1 MKKSK
6 KIGPLIGPSLD
17 TFSIIFLLKKGKKNK
32 RKLFPIYSR
41 VTINGQRIELS
52 TKRWIDLNDW
62 DKKKQ
67 RPKLINN
74 KLKALNHH
82 LEYIR
87 NRFYLE
93 HQRLSQTNKPFSA
106 IDLKNAYLNIKE
118 KGITVLEAIETH
130 NIDMK
135 NQIPESYSKG
145 TLKNYRTL
153 KRQLSH
159 FIKMSFKQDDIF
171 IQKVDNP
178 FIYKLERHLLFNT
191 LCNQN
196 GAMKVLQRF
205 KKITTLSKRKG
216 LIDDDP
222 FEGYVFSFKRK
233 EIEFLSQDE
242 IDRFSAIKLTIPSE
256 IKTQELFVFAIYT
269 GLSYSDIISL
279 KWHQI
284 HSDKQGSKYIFNKR
298 KKTGETFIVPL
309 LKPALEI
316 IDSKIEKKEGLV
328 FSSIS
333 NSCVNRKL
341 KKLAKKAKIFKNLT
355 FHIARHSFATTIT
368 LNNDVPLITVSKML
382 GHSNVKTTQIYAKV
396 LQKKVS
402 SDMEILN
409 KKLFD

>member
-32 RKLFPIYSR
+32 RQLFPIYSR

-52 TKRWIDLNDW
+52 SKRWIDLNDW
-62 DKKKQ
+62 DKKRQ
-67 RPKLINN
+67 RPKLISN

-135 NQIPESYSKG
+135 NQIPDNYSAG

-153 KRQLSH
+153 KKHLSH
-159 FIKMSFKQDDIF
+159 FIKKSFKQDDID

-242 IDRFSAIKLTIPSE
+242 IDRFSALKLSIPSE

-269 GLSYSDIISL
+269 GLSYADIISL
-279 KWHQI
+279 RWHQI
-284 HSDKQGSKYIFNKR
+284 HSDQGTKYIFNKR

-316 IDSKIEKKEGLV
+316 LENKKEKKDGLV
-328 FSSIS
+328 FKYIS
-333 NSCVNRKL
+333 NAFLNLQL

-409 KKLFD
+409 KKLFE

>member
-52 TKRWIDLNDW
+52 SKRWIDLNDW
-62 DKKKQ
+62 DKKRQ

-74 KLKALNHH
+74 KLKTINHY

-87 NRFYLE
+87 NRFYTE
-93 HQRLSQTNKPFSA
+93 HHRLSQTNKRFSA

-118 KGITVLEAIETH
+118 KGLTVLEVIEDH
-130 NIDMK
+130 NKDMK
-135 NQIPESYSKG
+135 NQIPESYSEG

-153 KRQLSH
+153 KKHLSH
-159 FIKMSFKQDDIF
+159 FIKKSFKQDDID

-216 LIDDDP
+216 LIEDDP

-242 IDRFSAIKLTIPSE
+242 IDRFSALKLTIPSE

-269 GLSYSDIISL
+269 GLSYADIISL
-279 KWHQI
+279 RWHQI
-284 HSDKQGSKYIFNKR
+284 HSDKKGSKYIFNKR
-298 KKTGETFIVPL
+298 KKTGEIFIVPL
-309 LKPALEI
+309 LKPSIEILEN
-316 IDSKIEKKEGLV
+316 KKEKSDGLV
-328 FSSIS
+328 FKYIS
-333 NSCVNRKL
+333 NAFLNLQL
-341 KKLAKKAKIFKNLT
+341 KKLAKKAKIFKNIT

-396 LQKKVS
+396 LQKKVT
-402 SDMEILN
+402 SDMERLN
-409 KKLFD
+409 KKLFE

>member
-52 TKRWIDLNDW
+52 TKRWISISDW

-74 KLKALNHH
+74 KLKTLNHY

-87 NRFYLE
+87 NRFYIE
-93 HQRLSQTNKPFSA
+93 HQRLSQMNKPFSA

-135 NQIPESYSKG
+135 NQIPESYSEG

-153 KRQLSH
+153 KRHLSY
-159 FIKMSFKQDDIF
+159 FIKKSFKQDDID
-171 IQKVDNP
+171 IQKLDSP

-242 IDRFSAIKLTIPSE
+242 IDRFSAIELTIPSE
-256 IKTQELFVFAIYT
+256 IKTQELFIFAIYT
-269 GLSYSDIISL
+269 GLSYADIISL

-284 HSDKQGSKYIFNKR
+284 HSDKKGSKYIFNKR
-298 KKTGETFIVPL
+298 KKTGEIFIVPL
-309 LKPALEI
+309 LKPSIEILEN
-316 IDSKIEKKEGLV
+316 KKEKSDGLV
-328 FSSIS
+328 FEYIS
-333 NSCVNRKL
+333 NAFLNLQL
-341 KKLAKKAKIFKNLT
+341 KKLSKKAKIFKNIT

-382 GHSNVKTTQIYAKV
+382 GHSSVRTTQIYAKV

>member
-87 NRFYLE
+87 NKFYLE
-93 HQRLSQTNKPFSA
+93 HQRLSQSNKPFSA

-135 NQIPESYSKG
+135 NQIPESYSEG

-153 KRQLSH
+153 KKHLSH
-159 FIKMSFKQDDIF
+159 FIKKSFKQDDID

-196 GAMKVLQRF
+196 GTMKVLQRF
-205 KKITTLSKRKG
+205 KKITTLSRRKG
-216 LIDDDP
+216 LIDHDP
-222 FEGYVFSFKRK
+222 FEGYKFLFKRK

-242 IDRFSAIKLTIPSE
+242 IDRFSALKLSIPSE
-256 IKTQELFVFAIYT
+256 IKIQELFVFAIYT
-269 GLSYSDIISL
+269 GLSYADIISL
-279 KWHQI
+279 RWHQI

-298 KKTGETFIVPL
+298 KKTGEIFIVPL
-309 LKPALEI
+309 LKPSIEILEN
-316 IDSKIEKKEGLV
+316 KKEKNDGLV
-328 FSSIS
+328 FKYIS
-333 NSCVNRKL
+333 NAFLNLQL

-409 KKLFD
+409 KKLFE

>member
-1 MKKSK
+1 MKNKQ

-17 TFSIIFLLKKGKKNK
+17 TFSIIFLLKRKKKNK
-32 RKLFPIYSR
+32 KNLIPIYSR

-52 TKRWIDLNDW
+52 SKRWIDLNDW
-62 DKKKQ
+62 DKKRQ
-67 RPKLINN
+67 RPKLISK

-87 NRFYLE
+87 NRFYIE
-93 HQRLSQTNKPFSA
+93 HQKLAQTNKLFST

-118 KGITVLEAIETH
+118 KGLTVLEAIETH

-135 NQIPESYSKG
+135 NQIPESYSEG

-153 KRQLSH
+153 KKHLSH
-159 FIKMSFKQDDIF
+159 FIKKSFKQDDID
-171 IQKVDNP
+171 IKKVDNP

-216 LIDDDP
+216 LIDHDP
-222 FEGYVFSFKRK
+222 FEGYVFAFKKK

-242 IDRFSAIKLTIPSE
+242 IDRFSALILKIPSE
-256 IKTQELFVFAIYT
+256 IKTQELFVFAVYT
-269 GLSYSDIISL
+269 GLAYSDIISL

-309 LKPALEI
+309 LKPSLKI
-316 IDSKIEKKEGLV
+316 LKDKIETKEGLI
-328 FSSIS
+328 FEYIS
-333 NSCVNRKL
+333 NAFLNLKL
-341 KKLAKKAKIFKNLT
+341 KKLAKKAHIFKNLT

-409 KKLFD
+409 KKLFK

>member
-52 TKRWIDLNDW
+52 SKRWIDLNDW
-62 DKKKQ
+62 DKKRQ

-87 NRFYLE
+87 NKFYLE
-93 HQRLSQTNKPFSA
+93 HQRLSQSNKPFSA

-135 NQIPESYSKG
+135 NQIPESYSEG

-153 KRQLSH
+153 KKHLSH
-159 FIKMSFKQDDIF
+159 FIKKSFKQDDID

-242 IDRFSAIKLTIPSE
+242 IDRFSAT
-256 IKTQELFVFAIYT
+256 
-269 GLSYSDIISL
+269 
-279 KWHQI
+279 
-284 HSDKQGSKYIFNKR
+284 
-298 KKTGETFIVPL
+298 
-309 LKPALEI
+309 
-316 IDSKIEKKEGLV
+316 
-328 FSSIS
+328 
-333 NSCVNRKL
+333 
-341 KKLAKKAKIFKNLT
+341 
-355 FHIARHSFATTIT
+355 
-368 LNNDVPLITVSKML
+368 
-382 GHSNVKTTQIYAKV
+382 
-396 LQKKVS
+396 
-402 SDMEILN
+402 
-409 KKLFD
+409 

>member
-1 MKKSK
+1 MNNSK
-6 KIGPLIGPSLD
+6 KIGPLIGPLLD
-17 TFSIIFLLKKGKKNK
+17 TFSIIFLLKMKKKNNK
-32 RKLFPIYSR
+32 NLIPIYSR

-52 TKRWIDLNDW
+52 TKRWISISDW

-74 KLKALNHH
+74 KLKTLNHY

-87 NRFYLE
+87 NRFYTE
-93 HQRLSQTNKPFSA
+93 HHRLSQANKRFSA

-118 KGITVLEAIETH
+118 KGLTVLEVIEEH
-130 NIDMK
+130 NKDMK
-135 NQIPESYSKG
+135 NQIPENYSEG

-153 KRQLSH
+153 VKHLSC
-159 FIKMSFKQDDIF
+159 FIKKNFKQDDIDV
-171 IQKVDNP
+171 QQVDSS
-178 FIYKLERHLLFNT
+178 FVYKLERHLMFNT

-196 GAMKVLQRF
+196 GAMKVMQRF

-216 LIDDDP
+216 VIDHDP

-242 IDRFSAIKLTIPSE
+242 INRFSNLELSIESE
-256 IKTQELFVFAIYT
+256 KKTKELFLFALYT
-269 GLSYSDIISL
+269 GLSYADIISL

-284 HSDKQGSKYIFNKR
+284 HNDDKGSKYIFNKR

-309 LKPALEI
+309 LKPSL
-316 IDSKIEKKEGLV
+316 KILKNKTETKEGLI
-328 FSSIS
+328 FEYIS
-333 NSCVNRKL
+333 NAFINRLL
-341 KKLAKKAKIFKNLT
+341 KNLAIKAHIFKNLT

-382 GHSNVKTTQIYAKV
+382 GHSNVRTTQIYAKI

-409 KKLFD
+409 KKLFE

>member
-52 TKRWIDLNDW
+52 TKRWISISDW

-74 KLKALNHH
+74 KLKTLNHY

-87 NRFYLE
+87 NRFYIE
-93 HQRLSQTNKPFSA
+93 HQRLSQMNKPFSA

-135 NQIPESYSKG
+135 NQIPESYSEG

-153 KRQLSH
+153 KKHLSH
-159 FIKMSFKQDDIF
+159 FIKKSFKQDDID

-222 FEGYVFSFKRK
+222 FEDYVFSFKRK

-242 IDRFSAIKLTIPSE
+242 INRFSVLDLNIPSE

-269 GLSYSDIISL
+269 GLSYADIISL
-279 KWHQI
+279 RWHQI
-284 HSDKQGSKYIFNKR
+284 HSDEGGSKYIFNKR

-309 LKPALEI
+309 LKPSL
-316 IDSKIEKKEGLV
+316 KILKNKTKTKEGLI
-328 FSSIS
+328 FEYIS
-333 NSCVNRKL
+333 NAFLNRLL
-341 KKLAKKAKIFKNLT
+341 KTLAIKAQIFKNLT

-382 GHSNVKTTQIYAKV
+382 GHSNVRTTQI
-396 LQKKVS
+396 
-402 SDMEILN
+402 
-409 KKLFD
+409 

>member
-17 TFSIIFLLKKGKKNK
+17 TFSIIFLLKKRKKNK
-32 RKLFPIYSR
+32 RKMFPIYSR

-62 DKKKQ
+62 DKKRQ

-118 KGITVLEAIETH
+118 KGITVLEVIETH

-135 NQIPESYSKG
+135 SQIPELYSAG

-153 KRQLSH
+153 KKHLTL
-159 FIKMSFKQDDIF
+159 FIPKEYKTEGLEL
-171 IQKVDNP
+171 KRVDRN
-178 FIYKLERHLLFNT
+178 FIYSFERFLLFNT

-216 LIDDDP
+216 LIEHDP
-222 FEGYVFSFKRK
+222 FEGYIFRFKRK
-233 EIEFLSQDE
+233 EIAFLTGDE
-242 IDRFSAIKLTIPSE
+242 IDRFSALDLKIPSE
-256 IKTQELFVFAIYT
+256 IKTQELFVFALYT
-269 GLSYSDIISL
+269 GLSYADIISL

-284 HSDKQGSKYIFNKR
+284 HKDKGGSQFILNKR

-316 IDSKIEKKEGLV
+316 LDSKIEKKEGLV

-333 NSCVNRKL
+333 NACVNRKL
-341 KKLAKKAKIFKNLT
+341 KKLAKKAKIFKNIT

-368 LNNDVPLITVSKML
+368 LNNDVPLVTVSKML

-409 KKLFD
+409 KKLFE

>member
-32 RKLFPIYSR
+32 QKMFPIYSR

-52 TKRWIDLNDW
+52 SKRWIDLNDW
-62 DKKKQ
+62 NKKRQ

-93 HQRLSQTNKPFSA
+93 HQRLSQINKPFSA
-106 IDLKNAYLNIKE
+106 IDLKNAYLNINE

-135 NQIPESYSKG
+135 NQIPESYSEG

-153 KRQLSH
+153 KKHLSH
-159 FIKMSFKQDDIF
+159 FIKKSFKQDDID

-242 IDRFSAIKLTIPSE
+242 IDRFSALKLSIPSE

-269 GLSYSDIISL
+269 GLSYADIISL
-279 KWHQI
+279 RWHQI
-284 HSDKQGSKYIFNKR
+284 HSDQGSKYIFNKR

-316 IDSKIEKKEGLV
+316 LESKIEKKEGLV
-328 FSSIS
+328 FSSLS
-333 NSCVNRKL
+333 NTCVNRKL
-341 KKLAKKAKIFKNLT
+341 KKLTKKAMIFKNIT

-402 SDMEILN
+402 LDMEILN
-409 KKLFD
+409 KKLFK

>member
-1 MKKSK
+1 MNNYK

-135 NQIPESYSKG
+135 NQIPENYSDG

-153 KRQLSH
+153 KKHLSC
-159 FIKMSFKQDDIF
+159 FINKSFKQDDIE

-178 FIYKLERHLLFNT
+178 FVYKLERHLLFNT

-216 LIDDDP
+216 VIDHDP

-233 EIEFLSQDE
+233 EIAFLSQDE
-242 IDRFSAIKLTIPSE
+242 INRFSNLELSIDSE
-256 IKTQELFVFAIYT
+256 KKTKELFLFAIYT
-269 GLSYSDIISL
+269 GLSYADIISL

-284 HSDKQGSKYIFNKR
+284 HSDEGGSKYIFNKR

-309 LKPALEI
+309 LKPSL
-316 IDSKIEKKEGLV
+316 KILKNKTETDEGLI
-328 FSSIS
+328 FEYIS
-333 NSCVNRKL
+333 NAFLNRLL
-341 KKLAKKAKIFKNLT
+341 KKLAIKAHIFKNLT

-396 LQKKVS
+396 LQKKG
-402 SDMEILN
+402 ILRHGN
-409 KKLFD
+409 IKQKTL

>member
-1 MKKSK
+1 MNNSK

-17 TFSIIFLLKKGKKNK
+17 TFSIIFLLKMKKKNNK
-32 RKLFPIYSR
+32 NLIPIYSR

-52 TKRWIDLNDW
+52 TKRWISISDW

-74 KLKALNHH
+74 KLKTLNHY

-87 NRFYLE
+87 NRFYIE
-93 HQRLSQTNKPFSA
+93 HQRLSQTNKRFSA

-118 KGITVLEAIETH
+118 KGLTVLEVIEDH
-130 NIDMK
+130 NKDMK
-135 NQIPESYSKG
+135 NQIPENYSEG

-153 KRQLSH
+153 IKHLSC
-159 FIKMSFKQDDIF
+159 FIKKNFKQDDID
-171 IQKVDNP
+171 IQQVDSP

-196 GAMKVLQRF
+196 GAMKVMQRF

-216 LIDDDP
+216 VIDHDP

-242 IDRFSAIKLTIPSE
+242 INRFSNLELSIESE
-256 IKTQELFVFAIYT
+256 KKTKELFLFALYT
-269 GLSYSDIISL
+269 GLSYADIIAL

-284 HSDKQGSKYIFNKR
+284 HKDEGGSKYIFNKR

-309 LKPALEI
+309 LKPSIEI
-316 IDSKIEKKEGLV
+316 LKNKTETEEGLI
-328 FSSIS
+328 FEYIS
-333 NSCVNRKL
+333 NAFLNRLL
-341 KKLAKKAKIFKNLT
+341 KTLAIKAHIFKNLT

-382 GHSNVKTTQIYAKV
+382 GHSNVRTTQIYAKV

-409 KKLFD
+409 KKLFE

>member
-1 MKKSK
+1 
-6 KIGPLIGPSLD
+6 
-17 TFSIIFLLKKGKKNK
+17 
-32 RKLFPIYSR
+32 
-41 VTINGQRIELS
+41 
-52 TKRWIDLNDW
+52 
-62 DKKKQ
+62 
-67 RPKLINN
+67 
-74 KLKALNHH
+74 
-82 LEYIR
+82 
-87 NRFYLE
+87 
-93 HQRLSQTNKPFSA
+93 
-106 IDLKNAYLNIKE
+106 
-118 KGITVLEAIETH
+118 
-130 NIDMK
+130 MK
-135 NQIPESYSKG
+135 NQIPESYSEG

-153 KRQLSH
+153 KKHLTL
-159 FIKMSFKQDDIF
+159 FIDKEYKR
-171 IQKVDNP
+171 VDMELKRVDRN
-178 FIYKLERHLLFNT
+178 FIYSFERHLLFNT

-216 LIDDDP
+216 LIGYDP

-256 IKTQELFVFAIYT
+256 IKTQELFVFALYT
-269 GLSYSDIISL
+269 GLSYADIISL
-279 KWHQI
+279 RWHQI

-316 IDSKIEKKEGLV
+316 LDSKIEKKEGLV

-333 NSCVNRKL
+333 NACVNRKL
-341 KKLAKKAKIFKNLT
+341 KKLAKKAKIFKNIT

-368 LNNDVPLITVSKML
+368 LNNDVPLITASKML

-396 LQKKVS
+396 LQKKVT

-409 KKLFD
+409 KKLFE

>member
-1 MKKSK
+1 MNNSK
-6 KIGPLIGPSLD
+6 KIGHLIGPSLD

-32 RKLFPIYSR
+32 RKLYPIYSR

-93 HQRLSQTNKPFSA
+93 HQRLSQMNKPFSA

-118 KGITVLEAIETH
+118 KGLTVLEAIETH

-135 NQIPESYSKG
+135 NQIPENYSDG

-153 KRQLSH
+153 KKHLSC
-159 FIKMSFKQDDIF
+159 FINKSFKQDDIE

-178 FIYKLERHLLFNT
+178 FVYKLERHLLLNT

-216 LIDDDP
+216 VIDHDP

-233 EIEFLSQDE
+233 EIAFLSQDE
-242 IDRFSAIKLTIPSE
+242 INRFSNLELSIESE
-256 IKTQELFVFAIYT
+256 KKTKELFLFALYT
-269 GLSYSDIISL
+269 GLSYADIIAL

-284 HSDKQGSKYIFNKR
+284 HSDEKGSKYIFNKR

-309 LKPALEI
+309 LKPSL
-316 IDSKIEKKEGLV
+316 KILKNKTETDEGLI
-328 FSSIS
+328 FEYIS
-333 NSCVNRKL
+333 NAFLNRQL
-341 KKLAKKAKIFKNLT
+341 KKLAIKAHIFKNLT
-355 FHIARHSFATTIT
+355 FHIARQSFATTIT

-382 GHSNVKTTQIYAKV
+382 GHSNTRTTQIYAKV

-409 KKLFD
+409 KKLFK

>member
-6 KIGPLIGPSLD
+6 KIGPLIGPSID
-17 TFSIIFLLKKGKKNK
+17 TFSIIFLLKRKKKNK
-32 RKLFPIYSR
+32 QKMFPIYSR
-41 VTINGQRIELS
+41 VTINGERIELS
-52 TKRWIDLNDW
+52 TKRSILFKNW
-62 DKKKQ
+62 DKKRQ
-67 RPKLINN
+67 RPKLKTNE
-74 KLKALNHH
+74 LKTLNYH
-82 LEYIR
+82 LEQIR
-87 NRFYLE
+87 NKFYIG
-93 HQRLSQTNKPFSA
+93 HQKLVQKENPFSA
-106 IDLKNAYLNIKE
+106 MDLKNAYLNINE
-118 KGITVLEAIETH
+118 KGLTVLEVIETH

-135 NQIPESYSKG
+135 NQIPDRYSAG

-153 KRQLSH
+153 KKHLTH
-159 FIKMSFKQDDIF
+159 FIKKSFKQDDID
-171 IQKVDNP
+171 IKKVDNP

-216 LIDDDP
+216 LIEHDP
-222 FEGYVFSFKRK
+222 FDGYKFVFKRK
-233 EIEFLSQDE
+233 EIAFLTGDE
-242 IDRFSAIKLTIPSE
+242 IDRFSALDLKIPSE
-256 IKTQELFVFAIYT
+256 INAKELFVFAVYT
-269 GLSYSDIISL
+269 GLAYSDIISL

-284 HSDKQGSKYIFNKR
+284 HNDKEGSQFILNKR

-316 IDSKIEKKEGLV
+316 LDSKIESKEGLV
-328 FSSIS
+328 FDSIS
-333 NSCVNRKL
+333 NACVNRKL
-341 KKLAKKAKIFKNLT
+341 KILSQKAKIFKNIT

-382 GHSNVKTTQIYAKV
+382 GHSNTRTTQIYAKV

-402 SDMEILN
+402 LDMEILN

>member
-1 MKKSK
+1 MNNSK
-6 KIGPLIGPSLD
+6 KIGHLIGPLLD
-17 TFSIIFLLKKGKKNK
+17 TFSIIFLLKMKKKNNK
-32 RKLFPIYSR
+32 NLIPIYSR

-52 TKRWIDLNDW
+52 TKRWISLSDW

-74 KLKALNHH
+74 KLKTLNHY

-87 NRFYLE
+87 NRFYIE

-106 IDLKNAYLNIKE
+106 IDLKNAYLNINE
-118 KGITVLEAIETH
+118 KGLTVLEVIAEH
-130 NIDMK
+130 NKDMK
-135 NQIPESYSKG
+135 NQIPENYSEG

-153 KRQLSH
+153 IKHLSC
-159 FIKMSFKQDDIF
+159 FIKKNFKQDDID
-171 IQKVDNP
+171 IQQVDSP

-196 GAMKVLQRF
+196 GAMKVMQRF

-216 LIDDDP
+216 VKDNDP

-242 IDRFSAIKLTIPSE
+242 INRFSNLELSIESE
-256 IKTQELFVFAIYT
+256 KKTKELFLFALYT
-269 GLSYSDIISL
+269 GLSYADIISL

-284 HSDKQGSKYIFNKR
+284 HSDEKGSKYIFNKR

-309 LKPALEI
+309 LKPSIEI
-316 IDSKIEKKEGLV
+316 LKNKTETDEGLI
-328 FSSIS
+328 FEYIS
-333 NSCVNRKL
+333 NAFLNRLL
-341 KKLAKKAKIFKNLT
+341 KKLAIKAQIFKNLT

-382 GHSNVKTTQIYAKV
+382 GHSNVRTTQIYAQVIESKI
-396 LQKKVS
+396 S
-402 SDMEILN
+402 SDML
-409 KKLFD
+409 KLRQISI

>member
-6 KIGPLIGPSLD
+6 KIGPLIGPSIN

-52 TKRWIDLNDW
+52 TKRWISISDW

-74 KLKALNHH
+74 KLKTLNHY

-87 NRFYLE
+87 NRFYIE
-93 HQRLSQTNKPFSA
+93 HQRLSQMNKPFSA

-135 NQIPESYSKG
+135 NQIPESYSEG

-153 KRQLSH
+153 KKHLSH
-159 FIKMSFKQDDIF
+159 FIKKSFKQDDID

-216 LIDDDP
+216 VIDHNP

-242 IDRFSAIKLTIPSE
+242 INFFSNLELSIESE
-256 IKTQELFVFAIYT
+256 KKTKELFLFALYT
-269 GLSYSDIISL
+269 GLSYADIIAL

-284 HSDKQGSKYIFNKR
+284 HSDEKGSKYIFNKR

-333 NSCVNRKL
+333 NACVNRKL
-341 KKLAKKAKIFKNLT
+341 KILTKKAKIFKNVT

-368 LNNDVPLITVSKML
+368 LNNDVPLFTVSKML